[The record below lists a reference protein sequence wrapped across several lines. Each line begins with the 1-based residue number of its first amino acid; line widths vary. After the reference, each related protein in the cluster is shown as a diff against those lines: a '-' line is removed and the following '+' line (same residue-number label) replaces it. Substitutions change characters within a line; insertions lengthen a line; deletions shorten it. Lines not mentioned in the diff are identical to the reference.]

1 LFVCGFA
8 GGRHRAWIVE
18 VWGGKRREDERGC
31 GGVIGVAHKVVWEK
45 GEVITDTGY
54 LFMLIAGLE

>member
-1 LFVCGFA
+1 LCAALPAAGIVLGLWRCG
-8 GGRHRAWIVE
+8 
-18 VWGGKRREDERGC
+18 GGKRREDERRC

-54 LFMLIAGLE
+54 LFKLIAGLE